1 MSTKIYNR
9 RTYGD
14 FLISFVNK
22 AAIDKLNSK
31 SSMAIFGSR
40 SVSSRLFPNQI
51 GKGVKRRK

>member
-1 MSTKIYNR
+1 MSTKTYNR

-40 SVSSRLFPNQI
+40 SV
-51 GKGVKRRK
+51 